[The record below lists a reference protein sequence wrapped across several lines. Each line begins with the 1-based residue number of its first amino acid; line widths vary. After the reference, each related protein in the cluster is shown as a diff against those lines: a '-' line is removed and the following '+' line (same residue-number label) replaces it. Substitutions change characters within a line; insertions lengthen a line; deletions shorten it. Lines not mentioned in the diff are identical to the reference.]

1 MANKIRAVR
10 LPPVLSVDTSHNR
23 ETGRPKRCAWRRWR
37 ALLTV
42 VVSWA
47 AAACIGVPEVG
58 QTATLRPPDVRYE
71 PSEPEAV
78 RAMLDLAALQPGE
91 RVYDLGC
98 GDGRIVIAAVQRY
111 AARGVCV
118 DIDPKRI
125 AEARDNARRAGV
137 EDRILFLNQD
147 LYETDIADADVV
159 TLFLYPDLNLKLR
172 PKLQRELRPGARVV
186 SHWHDMGDWKPQR
199 TVHLRSEGRGRNI
212 YLWTLPAK

>member
-1 MANKIRAVR
+1 MTTR
-10 LPPVLSVDTSHNR
+10 
-23 ETGRPKRCAWRRWR
+23 GAWRWLVFL
-37 ALLTV
+37 AI
-42 VVSWA
+42 A
-47 AAACIGVPEVG
+47 APWTGAACIGVPLTV
-58 QTATLRPPDVRYE
+58 QAATLRPPDVRYE

-78 RAMLDLAALQPGE
+78 RVMLDLAALQPGE

-111 AARGVCV
+111 AVHGVCV

-147 LYETDIADADVV
+147 LYETDIGEADVV
-159 TLFLYPDLNLKLR
+159 ALFLYPDLNLKLR
-172 PKLQRELRPGARVV
+172 PKLQRELKPGARVV